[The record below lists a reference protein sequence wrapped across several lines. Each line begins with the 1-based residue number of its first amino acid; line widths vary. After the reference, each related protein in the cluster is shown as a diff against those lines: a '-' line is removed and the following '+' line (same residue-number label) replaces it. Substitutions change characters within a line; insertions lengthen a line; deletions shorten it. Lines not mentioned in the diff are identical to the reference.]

1 MADEKPGK
9 SQGAA
14 TPPTPDAAR
23 ESEGQALETIR
34 KLVALM
40 EEHGLVEV
48 EVEQENLAV
57 RLRKGGAEAMVVPA
71 APAGPTAPASARAA
85 APAAEAASLPT
96 INSPMVGTFHAAS
109 SPEADAYVKVGDHV
123 TDESIVCIIE
133 AMKVFNEIQ
142 AEMSGTV
149 EKILV
154 KNAMP
159 VEFGQP
165 LFVIRPD

>member
-1 MADEKPGK
+1 MAEDKSAK
-9 SQGAA
+9 SQGPAA
-14 TPPTPDAAR
+14 PG
-23 ESEGQALETIR
+23 SEGPALETIR

-71 APAGPTAPASARAA
+71 APAGPTAPARAA
-85 APAAEAASLPT
+85 VPAAASLPT
-96 INSPMVGTFHAAS
+96 INSPMVGTFYASS

-123 TDESIVCIIE
+123 TDESVVCVIE
-133 AMKVFNEIQ
+133 AMKVFNEIRS
-142 AEMSGTV
+142 EMSGTI

-154 KNAMP
+154 KNTTP

>member
-1 MADEKPGK
+1 MAEDKSAK
-9 SQGAA
+9 SQGPAA
-14 TPPTPDAAR
+14 PG
-23 ESEGQALETIR
+23 SEGPALETIR

-57 RLRKGGAEAMVVPA
+57 RLRKGGAEAPVVPA
-71 APAGPTAPASARAA
+71 AVPVAPAPPARAA
-85 APAAEAASLPT
+85 APPAAGLPT
-96 INSPMVGTFHAAS
+96 INSPMVGTFHASS
-109 SPEADAYVKVGDHV
+109 SPEADPYVKVGDHV
-123 TDESIVCIIE
+123 TDESVVCVIE
-133 AMKVFNEIQ
+133 AMKVFNEIRS
-142 AEMSGTV
+142 EMSGTI

-154 KNAMP
+154 KNATP

>member
-1 MADEKPGK
+1 MAEDKSAK
-9 SQGAA
+9 SQGPAA
-14 TPPTPDAAR
+14 PG
-23 ESEGQALETIR
+23 SEGPALETIR

-57 RLRKGGAEAMVVPA
+57 RLRKGGAEAPVVQAAVPVAPA
-71 APAGPTAPASARAA
+71 APARAA
-85 APAAEAASLPT
+85 APAAASLPT
-96 INSPMVGTFHAAS
+96 INSPMVGTFYVSS

-123 TDESIVCIIE
+123 TDESVVCVIE
-133 AMKVFNEIQ
+133 AMKVFNEIRS
-142 AEMSGTV
+142 ETSGTI

-154 KNAMP
+154 KNAAP

>member
-1 MADEKPGK
+1 MAEDKSAK
-9 SQGAA
+9 SQGPAA
-14 TPPTPDAAR
+14 PG
-23 ESEGQALETIR
+23 SEGPALETIR

-57 RLRKGGAEAMVVPA
+57 RLRKGGAETPVVQA
-71 APAGPTAPASARAA
+71 AVPVAPPARAA
-85 APAAEAASLPT
+85 AAAAASLPT
-96 INSPMVGTFHAAS
+96 INSPMVGTFYVSS
-109 SPEADAYVKVGDHV
+109 SPEADAYVKAGDHV
-123 TDESIVCIIE
+123 TDESVVCVIE
-133 AMKVFNEIQ
+133 AMKVFNEIRS
-142 AEMSGTV
+142 ETSGTI

-154 KNAMP
+154 KNAAP

>member
-14 TPPTPDAAR
+14 TPG
-23 ESEGQALETIR
+23 SEGPALETIR

-57 RLRKGGAEAMVVPA
+57 RLRKGGAEAMVASA
-71 APAGPTAPASARAA
+71 APAGPAAPARAA

-123 TDESIVCIIE
+123 TDESVVCVIE
-133 AMKVFNEIQ
+133 AMKVFNEIRS
-142 AEMSGTV
+142 EMSGTV
-149 EKILV
+149 EKILA
-154 KNAMP
+154 KNATP

>member
-9 SQGAA
+9 SQGPA
-14 TPPTPDAAR
+14 TPG
-23 ESEGQALETIR
+23 SEGPALETIR

-57 RLRKGGAEAMVVPA
+57 RLRKGVAEAPVVQAAVPV
-71 APAGPTAPASARAA
+71 APAARAA
-85 APAAEAASLPT
+85 APAAASLPT
-96 INSPMVGTFHAAS
+96 INSPMVGTFYASS
-109 SPEADAYVKVGDHV
+109 SPEADPYVKVGDHV
-123 TDESIVCIIE
+123 TDESTVCVIE
-133 AMKVFNEIQ
+133 AMKVFNEIRS
-142 AEMSGTV
+142 EMSGTI

-154 KNAMP
+154 KNATA

>member
-14 TPPTPDAAR
+14 TPG
-23 ESEGQALETIR
+23 SEGPALETIR

-57 RLRKGGAEAMVVPA
+57 RLRKGGAEATVVQTAAAVPA
-71 APAGPTAPASARAA
+71 APAPVAAARG

-96 INSPMVGTFHAAS
+96 INSPMVGTYYSAS
-109 SPEADAYVKVGDHV
+109 SPEAEAYVKVGDHV
-123 TDESIVCIIE
+123 TEESVVCTIE
-133 AMKVFNEIQ
+133 AMKVFNEIR
-142 AEMSGTV
+142 AEMSGRI
-149 EKILV
+149 EKVLV
-154 KNAMP
+154 RNAAS

-165 LFVIRPD
+165 LFVIWPD

>member
-1 MADEKPGK
+1 MAEDKSAK
-9 SQGAA
+9 SQGPA
-14 TPPTPDAAR
+14 TPG
-23 ESEGQALETIR
+23 SEGPALETIR

-57 RLRKGGAEAMVVPA
+57 RLRKGGAEAPVVQAAVPVAPA
-71 APAGPTAPASARAA
+71 APARAA
-85 APAAEAASLPT
+85 APPAASLPT
-96 INSPMVGTFHAAS
+96 INSPMVGTFYASS
-109 SPEADAYVKVGDHV
+109 SPEADPYVKVGDHV
-123 TDESIVCIIE
+123 TDESVVCVIE
-133 AMKVFNEIQ
+133 AMKVFNEIRS
-142 AEMSGTV
+142 EMSGTI

-154 KNAMP
+154 KNATP

>member
-14 TPPTPDAAR
+14 TPG
-23 ESEGQALETIR
+23 SEGPALETIR

-57 RLRKGGAEAMVVPA
+57 RLRKGGAEAPVVQA
-71 APAGPTAPASARAA
+71 AVPVAPARAA

-96 INSPMVGTFHAAS
+96 INSPMVGTFHASS

-123 TDESIVCIIE
+123 TDESVVCVIE
-133 AMKVFNEIQ
+133 AMKVFNEIRS
-142 AEMSGTV
+142 EMSGTI
-149 EKILV
+149 ENILV
-154 KNAMP
+154 KNTTP

>member
-1 MADEKPGK
+1 MAEDKSAK
-9 SQGAA
+9 SQGPAA
-14 TPPTPDAAR
+14 PG
-23 ESEGQALETIR
+23 SEGPALETIR

-57 RLRKGGAEAMVVPA
+57 RLRKGGAETPVVQAAVPVAPA
-71 APAGPTAPASARAA
+71 APARAA

-96 INSPMVGTFHAAS
+96 INSPMVGTFYVSS
-109 SPEADAYVKVGDHV
+109 SPEADAYVKAGDHV
-123 TDESIVCIIE
+123 TDESVVCVIE
-133 AMKVFNEIQ
+133 AMKVFNEIRS
-142 AEMSGTV
+142 EMSGTI

-154 KNAMP
+154 KNTTP

>member
-9 SQGAA
+9 SQGPA
-14 TPPTPDAAR
+14 TPG
-23 ESEGQALETIR
+23 SEGPALETIR

-57 RLRKGGAEAMVVPA
+57 RLRKGGAEAPVVQAAVPVA
-71 APAGPTAPASARAA
+71 APARAA

-96 INSPMVGTFHAAS
+96 INSPMVGTFYASS
-109 SPEADAYVKVGDHV
+109 SPEADPYVKVGDHV
-123 TDESIVCIIE
+123 TDESTVCVIE
-133 AMKVFNEIQ
+133 AMKVFNEIRS
-142 AEMSGTV
+142 EMSGMI

-154 KNAMP
+154 KNSTP

>member
-9 SQGAA
+9 SPGAA
-14 TPPTPDAAR
+14 TPA
-23 ESEGQALETIR
+23 SEGPALETIR

-71 APAGPTAPASARAA
+71 APAGPTAPARAA

-96 INSPMVGTFHAAS
+96 INSPMVGTFYVSS

-123 TDESIVCIIE
+123 TDESVVCVIE
-133 AMKVFNEIQ
+133 AMKVFNEIRS
-142 AEMSGTV
+142 EMSGTI

-154 KNAMP
+154 KNTTP

>member
-14 TPPTPDAAR
+14 TPPTLDAAR
-23 ESEGQALETIR
+23 GSEGPALETIR

-71 APAGPTAPASARAA
+71 APAGPAAPARAA

-96 INSPMVGTFHAAS
+96 INSPMVGTFHASS
-109 SPEADAYVKVGDHV
+109 SPEADPYVKVGDHV
-123 TDESIVCIIE
+123 TDESVVCVIE
-133 AMKVFNEIQ
+133 AMKVFNEIRS
-142 AEMSGTV
+142 EMSGTI

-154 KNAMP
+154 KNTMP